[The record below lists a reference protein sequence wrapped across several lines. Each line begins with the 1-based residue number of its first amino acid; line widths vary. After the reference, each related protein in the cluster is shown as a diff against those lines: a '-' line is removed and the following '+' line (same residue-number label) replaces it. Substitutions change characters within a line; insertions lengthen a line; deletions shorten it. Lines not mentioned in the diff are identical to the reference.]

1 VEVKRRV
8 NDIDKERRPL
18 HKVIFS
24 LIISILILSGCTNAS
39 QETGVKKEALKK
51 PPAIETNEK
60 SIHLPIEIP
69 EGEFSKLIGWIGED
83 RVIYLS
89 NLQDGANVYSYNLN
103 TGESK
108 LLYVSEFPIVTAH
121 ISPLKNYLAIHSSPS
136 TYEGIITILDTEGA
150 ELWSESLPSVEISLE
165 WNPYN
170 ESDIL
175 ISAFNEDWSYKTFL
189 LDITG
194 SEMKEVSSQQPFFKW
209 IDQNKVAYLDWDES
223 SPSFF
228 APLVSKD
235 MNNEKKQTMFEEVF
249 QFTSYIDRLLIINVN
264 KEDPTIAHYSFLDKD
279 LNELTSFSVPQ
290 LSRFSDWLVPFNDYH
305 EKKHRFLTFRPLKS
319 AEADAY
325 TDGFQLVSYNTDS
338 GSNKVLIDKMD
349 NEPIKC
355 SPAGEI
361 CLYGFRFEKLI
372 NLQTKKITNIYAEE

>member
-1 VEVKRRV
+1 MKGRV

-24 LIISILILSGCTNAS
+24 LIISILFLSACISETS
-39 QETGVKKEALKK
+39 QEPGVNKEALKE
-51 PPAIETNEK
+51 PPVIETNEK
-60 SIHLPIEIP
+60 KLQLPIEIP
-69 EGEFSKLIGWIGED
+69 EGEFSKLIGWIGDD

-89 NLQDGANVYSYNLN
+89 NLPDGANVYSYNLYS
-103 TGESK
+103 GESK

-121 ISPLKNYLAIHSSPS
+121 ISPLRNYLAIHSSPS

-175 ISAFNEDWSYKTFL
+175 ISAFNEDWSYKTFI

-194 SEMKEVSSQQPFFKW
+194 SMMKEVSSQQPFVKW

-223 SPSFF
+223 SPSLF

-235 MNNEKKQTMFEEVF
+235 MNNEEKQTMFEEVF
-249 QFTSYIDRLLIINVN
+249 QFTSYMNGLLIINVN
-264 KEDPTIAHYSFLDKD
+264 KEDPTKAHYSFLDKD

-290 LSRFSDWLVPFNDYH
+290 LSRFSDWLVPFNEYH

-319 AEADAY
+319 TEADAY
-325 TDGFQLVSYNTDS
+325 TEGFELVSFNIDS
-338 GSNKVLIDKMD
+338 GSNKVLMDKME

-361 CLYGFRFEKLI
+361 CLYGFRLEKLI
-372 NLQTKKITNIYAEE
+372 NLQTKKITTIYAEE